1 MTRTSNRDDFSRATR
16 NKLARQAVYQCNN
29 PSCRQGTW
37 ALTSDGAKEIDI
49 GVAAHICAAAPNPPA
64 RRYRADQTPEQRK
77 SIENGIWLCQDC
89 AKLIDSD
96 DPAFSEDV
104 LHDWKRKHNDYL
116 WNCVRHKLPFGS
128 TLPPTISELGARL
141 QRAAAEDLD
150 VFRRSPKWP
159 KSSVGLRLEVK
170 GQSEPVLTDALGGT
184 LGASDDF
191 VIVAPP
197 GTGKTSALLQVAEAA
212 VAASSG
218 TPLVVSLSD
227 WSNGGRSLIEEILR
241 RPAFSDFTEANLRSV
256 AEQPGVVFMFDS
268 WNELGVNERRRART
282 EIQNLRAELPAAT
295 FVVTTRPE
303 ASDVPIDGTLL
314 TVLELSEQQQLDI
327 AREIKGD
334 QGARLVDE
342 AWRTPG
348 VRELITTPL
357 YLTSLLAL
365 PDGEPFPQTKE
376 EILRRFVEAHQRQPD
391 HAEPLMEVTCGLPE
405 VFLSDLAVSAT
416 VASNTSIS
424 VADARR
430 SVARTDD
437 FLVDDG
443 QITIRPQPNAVLDAF
458 VNHHLLVRTREPESY
473 RFQHQQFQEWYAS
486 QEVERLMLESND
498 DATALAQLKTE
509 ILNVRSWEEA
519 ILFAVERIARG
530 DERQQTA
537 CGNAILAALEVDPIL
552 AAEMI
557 FRSTDEVW
565 YRISE
570 PVQLFVRRW
579 HTPEKLDRSLRFM
592 LTSGR
597 PEFRDLVWP
606 FVTHE
611 NNQISLPA
619 LRSAK
624 RFRTS
629 VLGPNAEEEILA
641 LPLEQRETL
650 LSEIVH
656 NSGMDGLDLVASIT
670 KSDPEAEVKISVIQ
684 SLSFRMADSHVADVI
699 STVDDDTFD
708 LMYERG
714 YLDEIDDTGI
724 QERLAAARARVEERI
739 SPAERLQRIL
749 YVHDGGDHSAE
760 ISEFV
765 ATIDLG
771 DNQDAHVGLIYEAH
785 KQYSNAVSQGLLQR
799 LLTGRT
805 LFHGA
810 DDILAKSGV
819 IVEDDELL
827 AEILSVRE
835 RGNNRSEAAASV
847 LGSVTV
853 GKLIDALFGILD
865 EINALSSYDEV
876 LSTRYH
882 SIREHIA
889 HVPGSSLVTAILER
903 SASASNEHVQELAE
917 LLVRRDTDG
926 PRGRPILD
934 ELHSSIEDLATQ
946 WAVRLIADG
955 DGAKRRQLSAVAD
968 LIGKFP
974 SESLLPV
981 LNRLHDD
988 ELRRYRA
995 IRQQTLAERRRGA
1008 AANEA
1013 DMYYLSSYERAF
1025 AAIKSTST
1033 TTLMMTLLLDE
1044 FVGEHAAAVLTQQ
1057 WIQENEPKK
1066 DRRFPMGVD
1075 FSRVEDMRQRRA
1087 DNPADT
1093 CVEAEAIFEA
1103 VASLI
1108 GEDATEEQKKLAI
1121 KLAIRAVRLPHGERN
1136 EIIEKLLELTP
1147 QRSRADL
1154 VRNLVLSGETIPFAV
1169 VHGGIEE
1176 VLEAAKAQPWIL
1188 DEGWQL
1194 KAWVELLP
1202 FTDRPDKLPEV
1213 IASLPQR
1220 QRDPF
1225 FLEGMLSACNS
1236 IHTVEMEDVV
1246 FKLAENDENFYNT
1259 RVWHEAIGRCGT
1271 ASSVRRYLDLIL
1283 EDKIDPNGRWYTTRT
1298 ISELLKEHPEVREYV
1313 KDILKAGESPKIVFL
1328 AQIMVECADAETL
1341 LLLVELENRLERG
1354 FLSSR
1359 SVESVVVEHVPS
1371 AEWQN
1376 AFEAV
1381 PVPAIE
1387 LRQTLLEMTT
1397 DGGPSDAAARILRI
1411 IDKNRDQNGAP
1422 EEEPRHPDLAS
1433 GKPWPILETETAAS

>member
-1 MTRTSNRDDFSRATR
+1 M
-16 NKLARQAVYQCNN
+16 
-29 PSCRQGTW
+29 
-37 ALTSDGAKEIDI
+37 
-49 GVAAHICAAAPNPPA
+49 
-64 RRYRADQTPEQRK
+64 
-77 SIENGIWLCQDC
+77 
-89 AKLIDSD
+89 
-96 DPAFSEDV
+96 
-104 LHDWKRKHNDYL
+104 
-116 WNCVRHKLPFGS
+116 
-128 TLPPTISELGARL
+128 

-437 FLVDDG
+437 FLVADG
-443 QITIRPQPNAVLDAF
+443 QITIKPQPNDVLDAF

-486 QEVERLMLESND
+486 REVERLMLEGNGD
-498 DATALAQLKTE
+498 GEALAQLKADV
-509 ILNVRSWEEA
+509 LNVRSWEEA
-519 ILFAVERIARG
+519 ILFAVERMARG
-530 DERQQTA
+530 DEEQQNA
-537 CGNAILAALEVDPIL
+537 CGNAICAALEVDPIL
-552 AAEMI
+552 AAEMV

-565 YRISE
+565 QRISE
-570 PVQLFVRRW
+570 PVQLFVGRW
-579 HTPEKLDRSLRFM
+579 HIPEELDRSLRFM

-684 SLSFRMADSHVADVI
+684 ALSFRMADRHVADVI

-708 LMYERG
+708 FMYKRG

-724 QERLAAARARVEERI
+724 QERLAAARTRVEERI

-749 YVHDGGDHSAE
+749 YAHDGGDHSAE

-785 KQYSNAVSQGLLQR
+785 KQYSDAVAQGLLRR
-799 LLTGRT
+799 LQTGT
-805 LFHGA
+805 ELFHGA
-810 DDILAKSGV
+810 DDILARSGV
-819 IVEDDELL
+819 VVEDDGLL

-835 RGNNRSEAAASV
+835 RGNNRSEAGASV

-865 EINALSSYDEV
+865 AINERSSYDEA
-876 LSTRYH
+876 LSAQYH
-882 SIREHIA
+882 TVRDHIA
-889 HVPGSSLVTAILER
+889 HVPGTSLVTAILER
-903 SASASNEHVQELAE
+903 STPDNNEHVQELAE
-917 LLVRRDTDG
+917 LLTRRDLDG
-926 PRGRPILD
+926 PRGRPIPD
-934 ELHSSIEDLATQ
+934 ELYASIEDLATQ
-946 WAVRLIADG
+946 WAERLIADG
-955 DGAKRRQLSAVAD
+955 DGAKRRQLASIAD
-968 LIGKFP
+968 LIGRFP
-974 SESLLPV
+974 SASLLPI
-981 LNRLHDD
+981 LKRLLDD
-988 ELRRYRA
+988 ELRRY
-995 IRQQTLAERRRGA
+995 QTLRKQAEAERWRGEA
-1008 AANEA
+1008 TNEA
-1013 DMYYLSSYERAF
+1013 RMNYMNKYQQAF
-1025 AAIKSTST
+1025 TAIKAPET
-1033 TTLMMTLLLDE
+1033 TTLMIGLLLDE
-1044 FVGEHAAAVLTQQ
+1044 HFGEYAATVLTLQ

-1066 DRRFPMGVD
+1066 DRRFPISVD

-1093 CVEAEAIFEA
+1093 CAEAEAIFEA
-1103 VASLI
+1103 VASLL
-1108 GEDATEEQKKLAI
+1108 GEDANDEQKKLAI

-1136 EIIEKLLELTP
+1136 EIIETLLELAP

-1154 VRNLVLSGETIPFAV
+1154 VHNLVLSGETIPFAV
-1169 VHGGIEE
+1169 VQGGIEE
-1176 VLEAAKAQPWIL
+1176 VLEAAKAQQWIL
-1188 DEGWQL
+1188 DDGWQL
-1194 KAWVELLP
+1194 RAWVELLP
-1202 FTDRPDKLPEV
+1202 FTDRPDKIPEV
-1213 IASLPQR
+1213 IANLPQR

-1225 FLEGMLSACNS
+1225 FLEGTLRACTS
-1236 IHTVEMEDVV
+1236 IHTDEIEDVV
-1246 FKLAENDENFYNT
+1246 FKLAENDANFYT
-1259 RVWHEAIGRCGT
+1259 ARVWHEAIGRFET

-1283 EDKIDPNGRWYTTRT
+1283 EDKIDPNGRWYTPRS
-1298 ISELLKEHPEVREYV
+1298 ISELLKEHREVREYV
-1313 KDILKAGESPKIVFL
+1313 LDILKAGESPKIVFL
-1328 AQIMVECADAETL
+1328 AQIMAECADSETL
-1341 LLLVELENRLERG
+1341 LLLVEIENRLERR
-1354 FLSSR
+1354 LVSSR
-1359 SVESVVVEHVPS
+1359 CVEGVVVEHVPS

-1376 AFEAV
+1376 AFETV
-1381 PVPAIE
+1381 PVPATE
-1387 LRQTLLEMTT
+1387 LRQKLLEITT
-1397 DGGPSDAAARILRI
+1397 DGGPADAAARALRI
-1411 IDKNRDQNGAP
+1411 IDENREEHGAS

-1433 GKPWPILETETAAS
+1433 GKAWPILQTETVAS